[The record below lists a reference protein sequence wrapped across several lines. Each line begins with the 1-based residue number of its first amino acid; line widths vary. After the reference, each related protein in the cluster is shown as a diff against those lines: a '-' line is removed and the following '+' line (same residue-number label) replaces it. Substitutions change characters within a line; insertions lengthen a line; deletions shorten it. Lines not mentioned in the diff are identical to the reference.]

1 MFVGIL
7 WDELSIENPFVVDIG
22 KLGPTNCSRALLW
35 SAMCPFDVHPVGP
48 LPLEPPFAK
57 SLCGTLAL
65 TSPFSERVSI

>member
-7 WDELSIENPFVVDIG
+7 WDELIIENPCVVDIG
-22 KLGPTNCSRALLW
+22 KLGPTNCSRALDC
-35 SAMCPFDVHPVGP
+35 SPGKGP

-65 TSPFSERVSI
+65 TSPFCERVSI